1 VCGLCVCV
9 CVSVCGVCVI
19 VCDDGVKG
27 VGGGGCMHLCACLRG
42 SINYV

>member
-1 VCGLCVCV
+1 MCGLCV

-27 VGGGGCMHLCACLRG
+27 VGGNACTCAH
-42 SINYV
+42 V